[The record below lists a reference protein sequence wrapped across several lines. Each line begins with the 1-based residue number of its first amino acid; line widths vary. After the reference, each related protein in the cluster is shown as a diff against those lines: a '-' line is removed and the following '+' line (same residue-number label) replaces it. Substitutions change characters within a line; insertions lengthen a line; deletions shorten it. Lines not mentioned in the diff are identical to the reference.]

1 MALRATH
8 ASGALGTPAHIE
20 GRIPTPPRLL
30 YFPGPSVAVDLT
42 LERWLRTPPL
52 GEFEQAVLY
61 RYGPAQVRLDQS
73 FTSRDRL
80 ATPFETEPMMPAAH
94 T

>member
-1 MALRATH
+1 MNWA
-8 ASGALGTPAHIE
+8 
-20 GRIPTPPRLL
+20 TPPGLYLL
-30 YFPGPSVAVDLT
+30 GPSVAVDLT

>member
-20 GRIPTPPRLL
+20 GRIATPPGL
-30 YFPGPSVAVDLT
+30 YLPGPSVAVGLT

-52 GEFEQAVLY
+52 GEFEQVVLVLY
-61 RYGPAQVRLDQS
+61 GYGPA
-73 FTSRDRL
+73 
-80 ATPFETEPMMPAAH
+80 
-94 T
+94 